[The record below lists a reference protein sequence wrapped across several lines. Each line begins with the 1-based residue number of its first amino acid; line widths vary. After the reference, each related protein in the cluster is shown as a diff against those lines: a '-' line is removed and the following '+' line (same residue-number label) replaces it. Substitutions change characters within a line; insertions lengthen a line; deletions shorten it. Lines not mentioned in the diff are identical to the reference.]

1 MTDSESVR
9 GISTPSSSPVVF
21 YRFLI
26 EKKQRSNYFLTLD
39 RPTSENHELSTAK
52 YAAPTVTRVHS
63 YLNPLISTS
72 SSTAIH
78 LHNPSVALFK

>member
-1 MTDSESVR
+1 MTESESIR
-9 GISTPSSSPVVF
+9 GISTPSPSPVVF
-21 YRFLI
+21 YRCLI
-26 EKKQRSNYFLTLD
+26 EKNNVQIIFLH
-39 RPTSENHELSTAK
+39 RIPAKNHELSTAK
-52 YAAPTVTRVHS
+52 YEAPTVTRVHS

>member
-21 YRFLI
+21 YRCLV
-26 EKKQRSNYFLTLD
+26 ERKQRSNYFLTLD
-39 RPTSENHELSTAK
+39 TSKNHELSTAK